1 MKPYVKVQVKE
12 GKTWKDLDE
21 TLYDITFINNVNK
34 GNATILV
41 NAAGSKTA
49 GSKTAG
55 SKTTSFKIGTRSF
68 GLFSWL

>member
-12 GKTWKDLDE
+12 GKTWKDLDG
-21 TLYDITFINNVNK
+21 TLYDITYINNVNK

-41 NAAGSKTA
+41 NAA